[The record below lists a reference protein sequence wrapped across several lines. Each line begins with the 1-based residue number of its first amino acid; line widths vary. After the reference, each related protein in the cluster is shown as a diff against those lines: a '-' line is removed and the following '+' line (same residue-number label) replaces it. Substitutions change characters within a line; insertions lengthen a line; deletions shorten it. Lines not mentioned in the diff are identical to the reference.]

1 MSRIYVNAIKKNAV
15 IQVPFNTDDISK
27 LHCIL
32 LKHLDNK
39 VSLDDDSWQTIELL
53 CSKIDEYA
61 RLQNQTESKEV
72 NF

>member
-1 MSRIYVNAIKKNAV
+1 MSRIYVNAIKKDA
-15 IQVPFNTDDISK
+15 IIKVPFNTNDIAK

-39 VSLDDDSWQTIELL
+39 VSLDDESWQTVESL
-53 CSKIDEYA
+53 CSKIDECA
-61 RLQNQTESKEV
+61 RMQNQTESKEV